1 VFPDRARGT
10 TEADRRRRADDEEPT
25 SAARETRAMTVTDRV
40 DVRWATI
47 PGLLVL
53 ALICGGLPA
62 AAQASKPNII
72 LIVSDDTG
80 YGDLGPY
87 GGGEGRGMPTP
98 NIDRLAKEGM
108 TMFSFYAQP
117 SCTPGRAAM
126 QTGRIPNR
134 SGMTTVAFQGQGGG
148 LPKAEWTLASVL
160 KTAGYSTFFTGK
172 WHLGEADY
180 ALPNAQGYDEMQYV
194 GLYHLNAYTYA
205 DPTWFPDMDPELR
218 AMFKKVTRGS
228 LSGKAGEKATEDF
241 AINGQYVDQPDAST
255 PEYPNGV
262 VGIPY
267 FDGYVEKA
275 ALDYL
280 DRAATAEAP
289 FFLCVNF
296 MKVHQPNLPHPDFE
310 HKSMSKS
317 KYADSIV
324 ELDARIGAIMDRV
337 RALGLDHDTFV
348 FYTTDNGAWQDVYP
362 DAGYTPFRGTKGTV
376 REGGNRVPAIAWMP
390 DRIEAGS
397 KSHDIL
403 GGLDLMATFASLA
416 GIELPEKDR
425 DKKRIVFD
433 SHDMS
438 PVLFGTG
445 KSERKAW
452 FYFTENELTPGAVRV
467 GNYKAVFN
475 LRGDDGQETG
485 GLAVDS
491 NLGWKGPD
499 KYVATVPQVFD
510 LWQDPQE
517 RYDIFM
523 NSYTER
529 TWTLVTI
536 NEAVR
541 QKMQTYVKHPP
552 RKLQSEVYTGP
563 ITITQYQR
571 LERVRHLLKKEGV
584 KIPMPTGN

>member
-1 VFPDRARGT
+1 MKV
-10 TEADRRRRADDEEPT
+10 
-25 SAARETRAMTVTDRV
+25 
-40 DVRWATI
+40 I
-47 PGLLVL
+47 IGLLSAIPMLFASL
-53 ALICGGLPA
+53 AVTA
-62 AAQASKPNII
+62 EESKPNII

-98 NIDRLAKEGM
+98 NIDRLADEGM
-108 TMFSFYAQP
+108 TFFSFYAQP

-148 LPKAEWTLASVL
+148 LPAAEWTLASVL
-160 KTAGYSTFFTGK
+160 KTAGYQTYFTGK
-172 WHLGEADY
+172 WHLGEDDY
-180 ALPNAQGYDEMQYV
+180 ALPNAQGYDVMKYV

-205 DPTWFPDMDPELR
+205 DPTWFPDMSPELR
-218 AMFKKVTRGS
+218 AMFKKVTKGA
-228 LSGKAGEKATEDF
+228 LSGKAGEKAVEDF
-241 AINGQYVDQPDAST
+241 AINGQYVNKPDEST
-255 PEYPNGV
+255 SEYPNGV
-262 VGIPY
+262 VGIPF
-267 FDGYVEKA
+267 FDEYVTKA
-275 ALDYL
+275 SLEFLD
-280 DRAATAEAP
+280 EASKAGKP
-289 FFLCVNF
+289 FFINVNF
-296 MKVHQPNLPHPDFE
+296 MKVHQPNMPAPEFE
-310 HKSMSKS
+310 HKSLSKS
-317 KYADSIV
+317 KYADSVV
-324 ELDARIGAIMDRV
+324 ELDAHIGAIMDKV
-337 RALGLDHDTFV
+337 RALGLDKNTLV

-390 DRIEAGS
+390 GKIKAHVRNS
-397 KSHDIL
+397 DIL
-403 GGLDLMATFASLA
+403 GGLDLMATFASIA
-416 GIELPEKDR
+416 HVDLPTKDR
-425 DKKRIVFD
+425 EGQPIIFD
-433 SHDMS
+433 SYDMS

-445 KSERKAW
+445 KSKRDSW

-475 LRGDDGQETG
+475 LRGDNGQATG

-491 NLGWKGPD
+491 NLGWKGPE
-499 KYVATVPQVFD
+499 KYTATVPQIFD

-523 NSYTER
+523 NNYTER

-541 QKMQTYVKHPP
+541 DKMKTYVKYPP

-563 ITITQYQR
+563 ITLTQYQR
-571 LERVRHLLKKEGV
+571 LKAVRERLEKEG
-584 KIPMPTGN
+584 ISLPMPTGN